1 MIPGIVVGHSKTQD
15 DFANDL
21 IVVCFRVY
29 FSPITSRPKN
39 QFVVGRWIDLA
50 CVYRFDQTTTRIRF
64 AREDAS
70 SGPVLAYLVEHNADT
85 ARMCSINPVQDM
97 RRDNGHH
104 SIEALSRLS
113 DVAATIGLITPL
125 HLTLTH
131 AVLPLAIAR

>member
-1 MIPGIVVGHSKTQD
+1 MIPGVAVGHSKTQD

-21 IVVCFRVY
+21 IAVCSRVY
-29 FSPITSRPKN
+29 CSPVASGRKN
-39 QFVVGRWIDLA
+39 QFVVGRRIDLD
-50 CVYRFDQTTTRIRF
+50 CVYRFDQTSPRIRF
-64 AREDAS
+64 ARKYAP
-70 SGPVLAYLVEHNADT
+70 SGPVLAYLMEHNADT
-85 ARMCSINPVQDM
+85 ARMCSVDTVQDM
-97 RRDNGHH
+97 RRNNGHH